1 MKTLRSTR
9 QQGAGGWKKL
19 YSEQLHG
26 LLLLN
31 NYHSS
36 DYAEEN
42 YMG

>member
-19 YSEQLHG
+19 HSEKLHD

-31 NYHSS
+31 NYHSG
-36 DYAEEN
+36 DYVEEI
-42 YMG
+42 YMD